1 MASLGSF
8 LRESRQRRGLGLEEM
23 ARATR
28 VAARYL
34 EALETDDF
42 AALPAPVFT
51 KGFIRAYC
59 QTLGLD
65 PDDALT
71 RYHEQTGEPVVM
83 PGKEPAPPREM
94 ADTSRS
100 RGTVL
105 VSFVLLVVLGA
116 ALFGVT
122 LALQPGREGRRAR
135 PVPPD
140 RTVESVP
147 AAAPAVPAEPP
158 VPSASASA
166 EPPAAPPVTPRV
178 AATPSVPA
186 PTAPSAGGRSTT
198 PPPAPQPAGRSG
210 EAGSQVVASVAPT
223 TVPYR
228 LVARV
233 SEPTWIRVRT
243 DDGRSSEET
252 IPAGQT
258 REWVSSTP
266 FVLTVGNAG
275 GVTLELNGR
284 TLPPLGAS
292 GAVIPRLIIPPA
304 QQ

>member
-1 MASLGSF
+1 
-8 LRESRQRRGLGLEEM
+8 
-23 ARATR
+23 
-28 VAARYL
+28 
-34 EALETDDF
+34 
-42 AALPAPVFT
+42 
-51 KGFIRAYC
+51 
-59 QTLGLD
+59 
-65 PDDALT
+65 
-71 RYHEQTGEPVVM
+71 
-83 PGKEPAPPREM
+83 
-94 ADTSRS
+94 
-100 RGTVL
+100 
-105 VSFVLLVVLGA
+105 
-116 ALFGVT
+116 
-122 LALQPGREGRRAR
+122 
-135 PVPPD
+135 
-140 RTVESVP
+140 
-147 AAAPAVPAEPP
+147 
-158 VPSASASA
+158 
-166 EPPAAPPVTPRV
+166 
-178 AATPSVPA
+178 
-186 PTAPSAGGRSTT
+186 
-198 PPPAPQPAGRSG
+198 
-210 EAGSQVVASVAPT
+210 VVASVAPT